1 MLCETKKWKA
11 MECTSRYAVEVIYK
25 KHFELVN
32 VSEKMNEPDAFV
44 VLNAIS
50 NYYFCLLL
58 PFWHYFFNIIKV
70 SINFCIAANDV
81 SGIMDVLHQEHNCN
95 ASSVIEEMIDGK
107 ALAEQMKLDE
117 PRMGQKK
124 KRCLEKW
131 LETPVLM
138 QRGIWKERWKR
149 V

>member
-1 MLCETKKWKA
+1 

-70 SINFCIAANDV
+70 SINFCIATNDV
-81 SGIMDVLHQEHNCN
+81 SGLMDVLHQEHNCN

-124 KRCLEKW
+124 KRCLEK
-131 LETPVLM
+131 
-138 QRGIWKERWKR
+138 
-149 V
+149 